1 MNNLKQVKMGA
12 LYVDGVAQEIPFSPE
27 FNHIPRYSK
36 ENSSIIIANHQPSR
50 PESLITWNV
59 VDGMERWSKNGVLL
73 IADRVL
79 LVNVTRKDLSIN
91 HFLRNGTVVS
101 LKGKPYLCRLPYI
114 GFDKSDTINEWDDV
128 LNRTTDDNDI
138 WHWNTVGTM
147 GQETSSFT
155 RGFTSPHGWYKFS
168 GSVRTLTIGFRPALE
183 PLDVLSKDSEHVSYP
198 EFEAAYADL
207 GIPYEEIKETYRQL
221 EGAAKG

>member
-1 MNNLKQVKMGA
+1 MNNLRQVKMGA
-12 LYVDGVAQEIPFSPE
+12 LYVDGVAQEIPFLPE
-27 FNHIPRYSK
+27 AGRIARYSQT
-36 ENSSIIIANHQPSR
+36 NSSIIIANHQPSR

-59 VDGMERWSKNGVLL
+59 VDGMERWSQNGVLL

-79 LVNVTRKDLSIN
+79 LVNVTRENLAAN
-91 HFLRNGTVVS
+91 RFLRNGTVVS
-101 LKGKPYLCRLPYI
+101 LKGKSYLCRLPYI
-114 GFDKSDTINEWDDV
+114 GFNENDEINEWDDV

-138 WHWNTVGTM
+138 WHWETVGTI
-147 GQETSSFT
+147 GQETSSLV
-155 RGFTSPHGWYKFS
+155 RGFASPHGCYKHAFS
-168 GSVRTLTIGFRPALE
+168 AGTLQFGFRPVLE
-183 PLDVLSKDSEHVSYP
+183 PIEVLSKDPEHVPYP

>member
-12 LYVDGVAQEIPFSPE
+12 LYVDGVAQEIPFLPE
-27 FNHIPRYSK
+27 AGRIARYSQT
-36 ENSSIIIANHQPSR
+36 NSSIIIANHQPSR

-59 VDGMERWSKNGVLL
+59 VDGMERWSQNGVLL

-79 LVNVTRKDLSIN
+79 LVNVTRENLAAN
-91 HFLRNGTVVS
+91 RFLRNGTVVS
-101 LKGKPYLCRLPYI
+101 LKGKSYLCRLPYI
-114 GFDKSDTINEWDDV
+114 GFDENDEINEWDDV

-138 WHWNTVGTM
+138 WHWETVGTI
-147 GQETSSFT
+147 GQETSSLV
-155 RGFTSPHGWYKFS
+155 RGFASPHGCYKHAFS
-168 GSVRTLTIGFRPALE
+168 AGTLQFGFRPVLE
-183 PLDVLSKDSEHVSYP
+183 PIEVLSKDPEHVPYP

>member
-1 MNNLKQVKMGA
+1 MNNLRQVKMGA
-12 LYVDGVAQEIPFSPE
+12 LYVDGVAQEIPFLPE
-27 FNHIPRYSK
+27 AGRIARYSQT
-36 ENSSIIIANHQPSR
+36 NSSIIIANHQPSR

-59 VDGMERWSKNGVLL
+59 VDGMERWSQNGVLL

-79 LVNVTRKDLSIN
+79 LVNVTRENLTAN
-91 HFLRNGTVVS
+91 RFLRNGTVVS
-101 LKGKPYLCRLPYI
+101 LKGKSYLCRLPYI
-114 GFDKSDTINEWDDV
+114 GFNENDEINEWDDV

-138 WHWNTVGTM
+138 WHWETVGTI
-147 GQETSSFT
+147 GQETSSLV
-155 RGFTSPHGWYKFS
+155 RGFASPHGCYKHAFS
-168 GSVRTLTIGFRPALE
+168 TGTLQFGFRPVLE
-183 PLDVLSKDSEHVSYP
+183 PIEVLSKDPEHVPYP

>member
-59 VDGMERWSKNGVLL
+59 VDGMERWSQNGVLL
-73 IADRVL
+73 VADRVL
-79 LVNVTRKDLSIN
+79 LVNVTRENLAAN
-91 HFLRNGTVVS
+91 RFLRNGTVVS
-101 LKGKPYLCRLPYI
+101 LKGKSYLCRLPYI
-114 GFDKSDTINEWDDV
+114 GFDENDEINEWDDV

-138 WHWNTVGTM
+138 WHWETVGTI
-147 GQETSSFT
+147 GQETSSLT
-155 RGFTSPHGWYKFS
+155 RGFSEPHGWYKRVFLM
-168 GSVRTLTIGFRPALE
+168 GVLQIGFRPVLE
-183 PLDVLSKDSEHVSYP
+183 PLDILSKDPKHVPYP